1 MVSYRIASYHI
12 LYRILYHIIS
22 HHILSYRIISDV
34 SSEPCKRSISPLV
47 SLTKSPVFSACREQN
62 TAETKSC
69 VTISSKPE
77 KGEDFMM
84 KNQEAIYVDGVFD
97 GAEYKM

>member
-1 MVSYRIASYHI
+1 M
-12 LYRILYHIIS
+12 
-22 HHILSYRIISDV
+22 
-34 SSEPCKRSISPLV
+34 
-47 SLTKSPVFSACREQN
+47 
-62 TAETKSC
+62 AETKSC